1 MIRATI
7 VLDGD
12 RFEVALDEKDG
23 AWHATVGDDSFQVA
37 RRGDVVD
44 TDLGSHLIG
53 HRLGTRIA
61 IDGVEHDVRIE
72 TVAGVA
78 GADVGGQGSH
88 GPVFAPMTG
97 KIEAIEVQEGDTV
110 AAGDV
115 LFVLEAM
122 KMRNQVKAAADGVI
136 GPVRVAAGANVDT
149 KTQVLD
155 LLPA

>member
-1 MIRATI
+1 
-7 VLDGD
+7 
-12 RFEVALDEKDG
+12 
-23 AWHATVGDDSFQVA
+23 
-37 RRGDVVD
+37 
-44 TDLGSHLIG
+44 
-53 HRLGTRIA
+53 
-61 IDGVEHDVRIE
+61 
-72 TVAGVA
+72 
-78 GADVGGQGSH
+78 
-88 GPVFAPMTG
+88 MTG

-122 KMRNQVKAAADGVI
+122 KMRNQVKATADGVI